1 MHPLSPLSAGLSPLN
16 QAFFPH
22 GLRASF
28 LACDGRDTHP
38 ARQAA
43 ASALIGTMFAI
54 LHHEWVHYVADIP
67 CQFLA
72 SRERGWAAGSS
83 NITFVIISSARNTGL
98 ASATPRWT
106 ACLAL
111 SRTGRRGKERHDPQL
126 LFLKQGRPGA
136 SKSGIIKWR
145 GRPWWR
151 FTAPMEMGRGQ
162 RDAKWPRS
170 GGWR

>member
-1 MHPLSPLSAGLSPLN
+1 
-16 QAFFPH
+16 
-22 GLRASF
+22 
-28 LACDGRDTHP
+28 
-38 ARQAA
+38 
-43 ASALIGTMFAI
+43 MFAI

-126 LFLKQGRPGA
+126 LFL
-136 SKSGIIKWR
+136 
-145 GRPWWR
+145 
-151 FTAPMEMGRGQ
+151 
-162 RDAKWPRS
+162 
-170 GGWR
+170 